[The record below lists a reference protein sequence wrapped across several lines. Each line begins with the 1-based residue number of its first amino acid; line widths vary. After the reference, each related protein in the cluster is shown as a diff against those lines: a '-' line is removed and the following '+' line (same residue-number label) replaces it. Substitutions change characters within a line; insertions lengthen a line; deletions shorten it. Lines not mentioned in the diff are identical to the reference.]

1 MKVYQKLLLL
11 GALAYAIFLVTVIP
25 ARLVFDRLASYGVK
39 ASAVEGSIWNG
50 RARGMQVGVLTL
62 GDVAWQL
69 KFFPLF
75 TGRLLADTQLMRS
88 DGSAKAAVSASFSG
102 RVVLSRVSADLPI
115 DAIVGSGGLPGGWRG
130 KIKAQMPEVALENGW
145 PVAAKGT
152 IEVVDLTGPAQQ
164 PADIGSYRLTFP
176 GGNTSDKTVVGKL
189 EDLQAAIA
197 ANGELKL
204 SPGRAYVLDVHVAA
218 RPNAPESLKQGM
230 QYLGAPDAQ
239 GRRPFSVSGTL

>member
-1 MKVYQKLLLL
+1 MKVYKKLLLL
-11 GALAYAIFLVTVIP
+11 GALAYAVFLIAVVP
-25 ARLVFDRLASYGVK
+25 ARMVFDRLASYGVK
-39 ASAVEGSIWNG
+39 ASAVEGSVWNG
-50 RARGMQVGVLTL
+50 RARGLQVGMLTL
-62 GDVAWQL
+62 GDVTWQL

-75 TGRLLADTQLMRS
+75 TGRLAADAQLARP

-102 RVVLSRVSADLPI
+102 RVVLRSVSADLPI

-130 KIKAQMPEVALENGW
+130 KIKAQMPEVILEDAW

-176 GGNTSDKTVVGKL
+176 GGNTDKTVIGKL

-197 ANGELKL
+197 ASGELKL